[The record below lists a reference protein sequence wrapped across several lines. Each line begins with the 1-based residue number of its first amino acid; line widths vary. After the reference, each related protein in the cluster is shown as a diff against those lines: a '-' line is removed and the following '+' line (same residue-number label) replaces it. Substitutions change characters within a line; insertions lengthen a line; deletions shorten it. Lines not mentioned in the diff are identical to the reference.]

1 MGLPKRSLSHRLG
14 VDMAPSTLPTSP
26 AASQSRE
33 GRKVPKLG
41 KKARLVGAGIIV
53 REEGKEGM
61 REGKEKE
68 DGERKGRRKRERE
81 GGRDGIEES

>member
-26 AASQSRE
+26 AALQSRE
-33 GRKVPKLG
+33 GRQVPELG

-61 REGKEKE
+61 REGKEREDREKKGKE
-68 DGERKGRRKRERE
+68 
-81 GGRDGIEES
+81 EEMA